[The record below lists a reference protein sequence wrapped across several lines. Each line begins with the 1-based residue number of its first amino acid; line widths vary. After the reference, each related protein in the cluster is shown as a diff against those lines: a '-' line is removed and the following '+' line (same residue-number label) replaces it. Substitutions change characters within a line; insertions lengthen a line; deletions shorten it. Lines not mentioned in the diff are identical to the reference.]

1 MPAVEHPRGAAYP
14 HSSALRALAERSLRR
29 TCREPR
35 TEESTMSSTLN
46 PDEEPQQV
54 VKETAGTTGALGPS
68 DSSDSGSD
76 VAGAKR
82 HEFDVDSE
90 LDNHALETGD
100 SELGSDTDRAG
111 TGERAAAD
119 GDSTLTAD
127 ADIEPDRIIDPL
139 NESEDTLDD
148 DPDSV

>member
-1 MPAVEHPRGAAYP
+1 
-14 HSSALRALAERSLRR
+14 
-29 TCREPR
+29 
-35 TEESTMSSTLN
+35 MSSTLN

-82 HEFDVDSE
+82 HPFDVDTE

-119 GDSTLTAD
+119 GDSTLIAD
-127 ADIEPDRIIDPL
+127 GDIEPDRIIESPD
-139 NESEDTLDD
+139 ESEEFPDD
-148 DPDSV
+148 DADRL

>member
-1 MPAVEHPRGAAYP
+1 
-14 HSSALRALAERSLRR
+14 
-29 TCREPR
+29 
-35 TEESTMSSTLN
+35 MSSTLN
-46 PDEEPQQV
+46 PDEEPQHT
-54 VKETAGTTGALGPS
+54 VKQTDGTIGTLGPS

-100 SELGSDTDRAG
+100 AELGSDTDRSG

-119 GDSTLTAD
+119 GDSTLETD
-127 ADIEPDRIIDPL
+127 RDIDTDHVIDPRVPPGEDHSGED
-139 NESEDTLDD
+139 ESG
-148 DPDSV
+148 S

>member
-1 MPAVEHPRGAAYP
+1 
-14 HSSALRALAERSLRR
+14 
-29 TCREPR
+29 
-35 TEESTMSSTLN
+35 MSSTLN
-46 PDEEPQQV
+46 PDEEPQHI
-54 VKETAGTTGALGPS
+54 VKETSGTTGALGPS

-100 SELGSDTDRAG
+100 SELASDTDRAG

-119 GDSTLTAD
+119 GDSTLTVD
-127 ADIEPDRIIDPL
+127 ADVEPDQVIDPL
-139 NESEDTLDD
+139 SADDDGLDD
-148 DPDSV
+148 DPQGE

>member
-1 MPAVEHPRGAAYP
+1 
-14 HSSALRALAERSLRR
+14 
-29 TCREPR
+29 
-35 TEESTMSSTLN
+35 MSSTLN
-46 PDEEPQQV
+46 PDEEPQQI
-54 VKETAGTTGALGPS
+54 VKETAGTTGALGPG

-82 HEFDVDSE
+82 HAFDVDSE

-100 SELGSDTDRAG
+100 SELGSDTDRSG

-119 GDSTLTAD
+119 GDSTLTPD

-139 NESEDTLDD
+139 NESEESSDD
-148 DPDSV
+148 DPDSI

>member
-1 MPAVEHPRGAAYP
+1 
-14 HSSALRALAERSLRR
+14 
-29 TCREPR
+29 
-35 TEESTMSSTLN
+35 MSSTLN

-54 VKETAGTTGALGPS
+54 VKQTAGTTGALGPS

-100 SELGSDTDRAG
+100 AALGSDTDRAG
-111 TGERAAAD
+111 TGERADAD
-119 GDSTLTAD
+119 GDSTRALD
-127 ADIEPDRIIDPL
+127 ADIEPDRVIDPL
-139 NESEDTLDD
+139 ANDDDGLDD
-148 DPDSV
+148 DPQGL

>member
-1 MPAVEHPRGAAYP
+1 
-14 HSSALRALAERSLRR
+14 
-29 TCREPR
+29 
-35 TEESTMSSTLN
+35 MSSTLN

-54 VKETAGTTGALGPS
+54 VKQTSGTTGALGPG

-100 SELGSDTDRAG
+100 TELGSDTDRAG

-119 GDSTLTAD
+119 GDSTRVESG
-127 ADIEPDRIIDPL
+127 DIEPDRIIDPL
-139 NESEDTLDD
+139 TPDDDGLDD
-148 DPDSV
+148 DPQGL

>member
-1 MPAVEHPRGAAYP
+1 
-14 HSSALRALAERSLRR
+14 
-29 TCREPR
+29 
-35 TEESTMSSTLN
+35 MSSTLN
-46 PDEEPQQV
+46 PDEEPQQF

-82 HEFDVDSE
+82 YAFDVDSE

-127 ADIEPDRIIDPL
+127 SDIEPDRIIDPL
-139 NESEDTLDD
+139 NEAEGDEENDAGA
-148 DPDSV
+148 V

>member
-1 MPAVEHPRGAAYP
+1 
-14 HSSALRALAERSLRR
+14 
-29 TCREPR
+29 
-35 TEESTMSSTLN
+35 MSSTLN
-46 PDEEPQQV
+46 PDEEPQQI
-54 VKETAGTTGALGPS
+54 VKQTSGTTGALGPS

-100 SELGSDTDRAG
+100 TELGSDTDRAG

-119 GDSTLTAD
+119 GDSTLVES
-127 ADIEPDRIIDPL
+127 ADIESDRIVDPL
-139 NESEDTLDD
+139 APDD
-148 DPDSV
+148 DGLDEDPEGR